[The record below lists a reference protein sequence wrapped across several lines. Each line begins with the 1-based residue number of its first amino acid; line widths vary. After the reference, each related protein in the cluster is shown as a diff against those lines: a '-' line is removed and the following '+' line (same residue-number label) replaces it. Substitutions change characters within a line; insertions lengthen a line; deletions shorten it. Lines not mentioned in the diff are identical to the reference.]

1 MQGSA
6 GRASI
11 DEIVASMVCLRNA
24 RAGLTDIFPSQDLL
38 AIKARIDLCDE
49 LIDRVGEIGR
59 NLDQLRQMQFSHGV
73 IVPFS
78 RSAISMTIVP
88 Q

>member
-24 RAGLTDIFPSQDLL
+24 RAGLTDILPSQDLL

-59 NLDQLRQMQFSHGV
+59 NLDQLRQMQFSRGV